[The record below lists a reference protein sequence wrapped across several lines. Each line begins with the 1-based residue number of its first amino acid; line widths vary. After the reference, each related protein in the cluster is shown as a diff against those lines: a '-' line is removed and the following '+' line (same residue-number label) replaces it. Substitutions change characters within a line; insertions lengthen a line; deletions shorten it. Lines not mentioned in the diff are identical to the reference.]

1 MQSRAL
7 VMSLTVFEIVLVAAV
22 LHASWNAI
30 VKAGKNTVLTM
41 VLVTASAAL
50 WAVVLLP
57 VLPSPSPESWPYI
70 ALSAALQIVYF
81 ALVARIYRIADMSQT
96 YPIMRGAAPLIV
108 ALAGKIFLDETLSS
122 PAWLGVCIICSGI
135 LIMLW
140 SGGQKSREGLILALL
155 NALVISGY
163 TLVDGIGVRLSAAPA
178 SYTLWIFL
186 ITGASIVCWATL
198 TQWSQT
204 RDYLRLNWHL
214 GAVGGLGTLV
224 SYGLALYAMTQA
236 PVAVVAAL
244 RETSILF
251 SAVISWLILK
261 EHITVVRCVSVC
273 VIAIGAITLRL
284 A

>member
-1 MQSRAL
+1 
-7 VMSLTVFEIVLVAAV
+7 MSLTVFEIVLVAAV

-108 ALAGKIFLDETLSS
+108 ALAGTLFLDEALSS

-163 TLVDGIGVRLSAAPA
+163 TLVDGIGVRLSAASA

-186 ITGASIVCWATL
+186 ITGVAITCWATL

-204 RDYLRLNWHL
+204 RHYLRLNWHL

-261 EHITVVRCVSVC
+261 EHITIVRCVSVC

>member
-1 MQSRAL
+1 
-7 VMSLTVFEIVLVAAV
+7 MSLTVFEIVLVAAV
-22 LHASWNAI
+22 LHASWNVI

-108 ALAGKIFLDETLSS
+108 ALAGTLFLDEALSS

-186 ITGASIVCWATL
+186 ITGASIGCWATL

-204 RDYLRLNWHL
+204 RHYLRLNWHL

>member
-1 MQSRAL
+1 
-7 VMSLTVFEIVLVAAV
+7 MSLTVFEIVLVAAV

-108 ALAGKIFLDETLSS
+108 ALAGTLLLDEALSS
-122 PAWLGVCIICSGI
+122 SAWLGVCIICSGI

-163 TLVDGIGVRLSAAPA
+163 TLVDGIGVRLSAASA

-186 ITGASIVCWATL
+186 ITGVAITCWATL

-204 RDYLRLNWHL
+204 RHYLRLNWHL

-261 EHITVVRCVSVC
+261 EHITIVRCVYVC

>member
-1 MQSRAL
+1 
-7 VMSLTVFEIVLVAAV
+7 MSLTVFEIVLVAAV

-57 VLPSPSPESWPYI
+57 VLPSPRPESWPYI

-108 ALAGKIFLDETLSS
+108 ALAGTLFLDEALSS
-122 PAWLGVCIICSGI
+122 SAWLGVCIICSGI

-155 NALVISGY
+155 NALVISSY
-163 TLVDGIGVRLSAAPA
+163 TLVDAIGVRLSAAPA

-186 ITGASIVCWATL
+186 ITGASIGCWATL

-204 RDYLRLNWHL
+204 RHYLRLNWHL

>member
-1 MQSRAL
+1 
-7 VMSLTVFEIVLVAAV
+7 MSLTVFEIVLVAAV

-108 ALAGKIFLDETLSS
+108 AFAGTLFLDETLSS

-135 LIMLW
+135 LIMFW

-204 RDYLRLNWHL
+204 RHYLRLNWHL

>member
-1 MQSRAL
+1 
-7 VMSLTVFEIVLVAAV
+7 MSLTVFEIVLVAAV

-108 ALAGKIFLDETLSS
+108 ALAGTLFLDETLSS

-163 TLVDGIGVRLSAAPA
+163 TLVDGIGVRLSAASA

-186 ITGASIVCWATL
+186 ITGASIGCWATL

-204 RDYLRLNWHL
+204 RHYLRLNWHL

-261 EHITVVRCVSVC
+261 EHITIVRCVSVC

>member
-1 MQSRAL
+1 
-7 VMSLTVFEIVLVAAV
+7 MSLTVFEIVLVAAV

-57 VLPSPSPESWPYI
+57 VLPSPRPESWPYI

-108 ALAGKIFLDETLSS
+108 ALAGTLFLDEALSS
-122 PAWLGVCIICSGI
+122 SAWLGVCIICSGI

-186 ITGASIVCWATL
+186 ITGASIGCWATL

-204 RDYLRLNWHL
+204 RHYLRLNWHL

>member
-1 MQSRAL
+1 
-7 VMSLTVFEIVLVAAV
+7 MSLTVFEIVLVAAV

-57 VLPSPSPESWPYI
+57 VLPSPRPESWPYI

-108 ALAGKIFLDETLSS
+108 ALAGTLFLDEALSS
-122 PAWLGVCIICSGI
+122 SAWLGVCIICSGI

-140 SGGQKSREGLILALL
+140 SRGQKSREGLILALL
-155 NALVISGY
+155 NALVISSY

-186 ITGASIVCWATL
+186 ITGASIGCWATL

-204 RDYLRLNWHL
+204 RHYLRLNWHL

>member
-1 MQSRAL
+1 
-7 VMSLTVFEIVLVAAV
+7 MSLTVFEIVLVAAV

-108 ALAGKIFLDETLSS
+108 ALAGTLFLDEALSS
-122 PAWLGVCIICSGI
+122 SAWLGVCIICSGI

-186 ITGASIVCWATL
+186 ITGVVITCWATL

-204 RDYLRLNWHL
+204 RHYLRLNWHL

>member
-1 MQSRAL
+1 
-7 VMSLTVFEIVLVAAV
+7 MSLTVFEIVLVAAV

-108 ALAGKIFLDETLSS
+108 ALAGTLFLDEALSS

-163 TLVDGIGVRLSAAPA
+163 TLVDGIGVRLSAASA

-186 ITGASIVCWATL
+186 ITGVAITCWATL

-204 RDYLRLNWHL
+204 RHYLRLNWHL

>member
-1 MQSRAL
+1 
-7 VMSLTVFEIVLVAAV
+7 MSLTVFEIVLVAAV

-50 WAVVLLP
+50 WAIVLLP

-108 ALAGKIFLDETLSS
+108 ALAGTLFLEETLSS

-140 SGGQKSREGLILALL
+140 SGGQKSQEGLILALL

-163 TLVDGIGVRLSAAPA
+163 TLVDGVGVRLSAAPA

-214 GAVGGLGTLV
+214 GAIGGLGTLV

>member
-1 MQSRAL
+1 
-7 VMSLTVFEIVLVAAV
+7 MSLTVFEIVLVAAV

-50 WAVVLLP
+50 WAIVLLP

-108 ALAGKIFLDETLSS
+108 ALAGTLFLDEALSS

-186 ITGASIVCWATL
+186 ITGASIGCWATL

-204 RDYLRLNWHL
+204 RHYLRLNWHL

>member
-1 MQSRAL
+1 
-7 VMSLTVFEIVLVAAV
+7 MSLTVFEIVLVAAV

-30 VKAGKNTVLTM
+30 VKAGENTVLTM
-41 VLVTASAAL
+41 VLVTATAAL

-108 ALAGKIFLDETLSS
+108 ALAGTLFLDEALSS
-122 PAWLGVCIICSGI
+122 SAWLGVCIICSGI

-163 TLVDGIGVRLSAAPA
+163 TLVDGVGVRLSAASA

-186 ITGASIVCWATL
+186 ITGASIACWATL

-204 RDYLRLNWHL
+204 RHYLRLNWHL

>member
-1 MQSRAL
+1 
-7 VMSLTVFEIVLVAAV
+7 MSLTVFEIVLVAAV

-108 ALAGKIFLDETLSS
+108 ALAGTLFLDETLSS

-163 TLVDGIGVRLSAAPA
+163 TLVDGIGVRLSAASA

-186 ITGASIVCWATL
+186 ITGVAITCWATL

-204 RDYLRLNWHL
+204 RHYLRLNWHL

-261 EHITVVRCVSVC
+261 EHITIVRCVSVC

>member
-1 MQSRAL
+1 
-7 VMSLTVFEIVLVAAV
+7 MSLTVFEIVLVAAV

-108 ALAGKIFLDETLSS
+108 ALAGTLLLDEALSS
-122 PAWLGVCIICSGI
+122 SAWLGVCIICSGI

-163 TLVDGIGVRLSAAPA
+163 TLVDGIGVRLSAASA

-186 ITGASIVCWATL
+186 ITGAAIASWATL

-204 RDYLRLNWHL
+204 RHYLRLNWHL
-214 GAVGGLGTLV
+214 GAIGGLGTLV

-261 EHITVVRCVSVC
+261 EHITGVRCVSVC
-273 VIAIGAITLRL
+273 VIAIGAITFRL